1 MRFVSK
7 DQIAMLKALPLIVL
21 VALSAPA
28 SSAEPAANT
37 EVTQQQAPQQAPKR
51 DCERRQEGVGT

>member
-1 MRFVSK
+1 
-7 DQIAMLKALPLIVL
+7 MLKFLPLIVL

-28 SSAEPAANT
+28 LAVEVSVET
-37 EVTQQQAPQQAPKR
+37 EVAQQQPAPQQAPKR

>member
-1 MRFVSK
+1 
-7 DQIAMLKALPLIVL
+7 MLKALSLIAL

-28 SSAEPAANT
+28 FAVEPSADTQIAQ
-37 EVTQQQAPQQAPKR
+37 QQQAPQQAPKR

>member
-1 MRFVSK
+1 
-7 DQIAMLKALPLIVL
+7 MLRALSLALL

-28 SSAEPAANT
+28 TAAEPSETVIA
-37 EVTQQQAPQQAPKR
+37 QQQTQPPQQAPKR